1 MDVHKPIHRE
11 TRARL
16 DATSLDEVRFT
27 RCVLNFHDAPTGYCV
42 VQSSHD
48 SRLIGNG
55 DVEGER
61 RFGESFQLHHRRQ
74 DGLLGLGTGKVAE
87 NPQAKVQSRDLLT
100 GETQRLLQGYRIED
114 MDAVVVPELNID
126 KLVRPISGNAAHDQ
140 LPQIFGELF
149 V

>member
-1 MDVHKPIHRE
+1 MRGWMRRRSMRSASP
-11 TRARL
+11 
-16 DATSLDEVRFT
+16 DAYSISTTLPPAIASS
-27 RCVLNFHDAPTGYCV
+27 
-42 VQSSHD
+42 QSRHD

-61 RFGESFQLHHRRQ
+61 WFGELPTSPSPNKM
-74 DGLLGLGTGKVAE
+74 DSGLGTGKVAE

-126 KLVRPISGNAAHDQ
+126 KLVRPYPGMPHTINCHRS
-140 LPQIFGELF
+140 LESCSFEIWK
-149 V
+149 